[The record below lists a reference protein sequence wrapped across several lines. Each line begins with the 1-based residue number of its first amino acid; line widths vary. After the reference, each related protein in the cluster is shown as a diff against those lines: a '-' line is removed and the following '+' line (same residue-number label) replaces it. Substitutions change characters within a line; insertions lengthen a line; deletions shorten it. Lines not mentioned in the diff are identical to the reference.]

1 MDPNL
6 RTWFETIPLPILII
20 SAEGRV
26 IASNS
31 AADQLIGLG
40 IEGRHHVTV
49 LRQPGM
55 LDAVENTMADGKT
68 RETRYRTED
77 QLWVA
82 TVSGLPPPEGALVTF
97 NDVTEVEEAHEMRRD
112 FVANV
117 SHELRTPLTAV
128 MGFIETMT
136 GPAKGDEAAQTRF
149 LEIMQNEATRMS
161 RLVDDLL
168 SLSRVE
174 ATARSRPRDRVE
186 LAELCRSA
194 AKALQPIAATAQAEL
209 HLSLPDDGITIPGDG
224 DQLHQVLGNLM
235 TNAVKYGASRIDLHL
250 EYKEHVPALTGA
262 VARISVKDDG
272 PGIEEHHIA
281 RLTERFYRVDTHRSR
296 AAGGTGLGLAI
307 VKHIVG
313 RHRGRLT
320 IESTPNV
327 GSTFMVDLPISQG
340 LT

>member
-1 MDPNL
+1 MQEVV
-6 RTWFETIPLPILII
+6 RTWFETIPLPILVI
-20 SAEGRV
+20 SAQGRV
-26 IASNS
+26 TASNS
-31 AADQLIGLG
+31 AADRLIGVG

-55 LDAVENTMADGKT
+55 LDAVENTMADGRT
-68 RETRYRTED
+68 REARYRTEN

-82 TVSGLPPPEGALVTF
+82 TISGLPPPDGALVAF
-97 NDVTEVEEAHEMRRD
+97 NDITEVEVAHEMRRD

-117 SHELRTPLTAV
+117 SHELRTPLTAIL
-128 MGFIETMT
+128 GFIETLSGSART
-136 GPAKGDEAAQTRF
+136 DEEAQARF
-149 LEIMQNEATRMS
+149 LEIMQAEATRMS

-174 ATARSRPRDRVE
+174 ASARSRPRDKVD
-186 LAELCRSA
+186 LCALCRSA
-194 AKALQPIAATAQAEL
+194 SKAIGPIAARVEGEL
-209 HLSLPDDGITIPGDG
+209 RLSLLEESLEIPGDP
-224 DQLHQVLGNLM
+224 DQIRQVLSNLM
-235 TNAVKYGASRIDLHL
+235 ENAYKYGATSVDLRL
-250 EYKEHVPALTGA
+250 EQKNQVPALTGP
-262 VARISVKDDG
+262 VARITVQDDG

-307 VKHIVG
+307 VKHIIG

-320 IESTPNV
+320 IESTPGL
-327 GSTFMVDLPISQG
+327 GSWFIVDLP